1 MLLSQEGI
9 VDEVVPGDSEA
20 TIARALEVAQAHT
33 KFASTGVLGQMKTT
47 LYADVLEGLKF
58 DDNLP
63 RTTLAQQNEHK
74 MEELAKGLT
83 MAKL

>member
-1 MLLSQEGI
+1 MQESI

-20 TIARALEVAQAHT
+20 TIARALEVAHAHA
-33 KFASTGVLGQMKTT
+33 KLASTGVLGQMKAT
-47 LYADVLEGLKF
+47 LYSEVLEGLAF

-63 RTTLAQQNEHK
+63 KTTLEQENKFK
-74 MEELAKGLT
+74 MDELAKGLT